1 MAENKIIG
9 YKRIFGFVLP
19 DWVSESMI
27 RNVMAGLLSSAVMLL
42 VLIFVIWP
50 NLNTVAT
57 RSSQLSVDKA
67 NLETLKSSSQGLE
80 RLKTDLTVSDQD
92 RILAAMPTV
101 YSPDGAIYLLRRISQ
116 DAGVSIIS
124 YTLPSGV
131 LVDSSPSTTSLPGS
145 DMVTFAAYPIRITVS
160 APVEALLSFISKIE
174 SSLPF
179 GVVSDLNLQEVV
191 KLSRSA
197 ADKAVQLAMEIKFY
211 QAVLKTV
218 NISKLKP
225 LTPENLILAK
235 ELAGYN
241 YLVVPEDSGS
251 ESSTT
256 IISPASNMFGL

>member
-19 DWVSESMI
+19 DWVSEVMI
-27 RNVMAGLLSSAVMLL
+27 RNVIAGLLSSAVMFL

-50 NLNTVAT
+50 NLDTVAT
-57 RSSQLSVDKA
+57 RNSQLSADRG

-80 RLKTDLTVSDQD
+80 RLKTDLSVSDQD

-101 YSPDGAIYLLRRISQ
+101 YSPDGAIYLLRKISQ
-116 DAGVSIIS
+116 DTGVSIVS
-124 YTLPSGV
+124 YSLPSGV
-131 LVDSSPSTTSLPGS
+131 LVSDVPSKGLPSGGE
-145 DMVTFAAYPIRITVS
+145 MVEFVAYPVRITVS
-160 APVEALLSFISKIE
+160 APVDALLLFISKVE

-197 ADKAVQLAMEIKFY
+197 ADKSVQLAMEIKFY

-225 LTPENLILAK
+225 LTPENITLAK
-235 ELAGYN
+235 EVAGYN
-241 YLVVPEDSGS
+241 YLIVPEES
-251 ESSTT
+251 ESVTT
-256 IISPASNMFGL
+256 TPIISPASNIFGF